1 MLPGDLLCRAAVHPR
16 LKKENREHFDTDA
29 FLKFAEFDL
38 GQLWKLSLASFWLCR
53 SEKGV
58 HEFGLRVASS
68 GNARKLEKLA
78 KPGATL
84 KPHVPDT
91 YLGYYSGHFCYIGA
105 IKTMYYKSEVRWVP
119 EDGEDCHFELQ
130 LSLRVAF
137 ETAKVRDYRS
147 DMRTARTQLAD
158 ILFGPIR
165 LPNPTNDMTL
175 ADLQDRFLEVRMGR
189 PFAA

>member
-1 MLPGDLLCRAAVHPR
+1 
-16 LKKENREHFDTDA
+16 
-29 FLKFAEFDL
+29 
-38 GQLWKLSLASFWLCR
+38 
-53 SEKGV
+53 
-58 HEFGLRVASS
+58 
-68 GNARKLEKLA
+68 
-78 KPGATL
+78 
-84 KPHVPDT
+84 
-91 YLGYYSGHFCYIGA
+91 
-105 IKTMYYKSEVRWVP
+105 
-119 EDGEDCHFELQ
+119 